1 MVCEHRRRRVAQVL
15 FRQRGE
21 QLQRPPGISFPARAA
36 QEIHNFGVI
45 ASRSGDKSGHI
56 VRLHADGAC
65 KLRYGGFRRERGD
78 IGVADGVFAVEAA
91 VVLRALGRR
100 HLRQIRALGRG
111 NDVDGKGEFVAD
123 RVIQRHRRLRLPPE
137 RDLPDA
143 EPPVADGR
151 DEHVAQSCRQ
161 RRLSPAVGRFARHG
175 EELGVIVKFELHGR
189 TLHGTARRVGDRHG
203 ERSACGIV
211 RNHVDF
217 GVVGR
222 GFHHLLRA
230 VVITEDLG
238 VHQHPAAG
246 RGVEPPQVEHRFRL
260 AGPEEMPPSVGPGLD
275 PGVVVVGVRP
285 AGRVDLPGRD
295 AHRAQRSD
303 EQRRLLAAA
312 AVGRA
317 HGGQRRTGPRI
328 RRLVVGL
335 FVTPVVHFEDG
346 VIHRQP
352 LDAGF
357 EFIVKYP
364 ARIVETLVV
373 DPHGQHEMPEQL
385 VGDAPAPRHL
395 LPDRQRTAHVFQI
408 KIAQIVGNVP
418 HGHIGIEKRH
428 CIAFLRRHR
437 FVEYPEQ
444 IAPGEQLLFVAK
456 IGPHAPHETLV
467 AGRGA
472 RRQHAR
478 EHKQAGE

>member
-1 MVCEHRRRRVAQVL
+1 M
-15 FRQRGE
+15 
-21 QLQRPPGISFPARAA
+21 LQ
-36 QEIHNFGVI
+36 H
-45 ASRSGDKSGHI
+45 
-56 VRLHADGAC
+56 
-65 KLRYGGFRRERGD
+65 
-78 IGVADGVFAVEAA
+78 
-91 VVLRALGRR
+91 
-100 HLRQIRALGRG
+100 
-111 NDVDGKGEFVAD
+111 
-123 RVIQRHRRLRLPPE
+123 HRRLRLPPE
-137 RDLPDA
+137 RNLPNPKPAITDS
-143 EPPVADGR
+143 R
-151 DEHVAQSCRQ
+151 DKHIAQTRRQ
-161 RRLSPAVGRFARHG
+161 RRPPPDVGRFARYG
-175 EELGVIVKFELHGR
+175 VELGVIVKFELHGR

-203 ERSACGIV
+203 ERGARGIV
-211 RNHVDF
+211 RDHIDL

-222 GFHHLLRA
+222 GFHHLLRT
-230 VVITEDLG
+230 VVIAEDLG
-238 VHQHPAAG
+238 MHQHPAAG

-260 AGPEEMPPSVGPGLD
+260 AGPEEMPPSVGPGLY

-295 AHRAQRSD
+295 AHRPQGRN
-303 EQRRLLAAA
+303 EQRGLLAAA
-312 AVGRA
+312 AVSRA
-317 HGGQRRTGPRI
+317 HGGQRRTSSRI

-335 FVTPVVHFEDG
+335 LVTPVVHFEDG

-428 CIAFLRRHR
+428 CIAFLRHHR

-444 IAPGEQLLFVAK
+444 IAPGGEQLLFVAE
-456 IGPHAPHETLV
+456 IGLHAPHETLV

>member
-1 MVCEHRRRRVAQVL
+1 MPN
-15 FRQRGE
+15 
-21 QLQRPPGISFPARAA
+21 RP
-36 QEIHNFGVI
+36 
-45 ASRSGDKSGHI
+45 SRT
-56 VRLHADGAC
+56 
-65 KLRYGGFRRERGD
+65 
-78 IGVADGVFAVEAA
+78 AVT
-91 VVLRALGRR
+91 
-100 HLRQIRALGRG
+100 Q
-111 NDVDGKGEFVAD
+111 
-123 RVIQRHRRLRLPPE
+123 
-137 RDLPDA
+137 
-143 EPPVADGR
+143 
-151 DEHVAQSCRQ
+151 HVAQSCRQ

-189 TLHGTARRVGDRHG
+189 TLHGAARRVGDRHG

-346 VIHRQP
+346 VVHRQP
-352 LDAGF
+352 FDARRQLVV
-357 EFIVKYP
+357 EHP
-364 ARIVETLVV
+364 ARIVEVLVV
-373 DPHGQHEMPEQL
+373 HPARAARNAGTVRRKRCLPTAFPGGWPARCARFPDKNRPGSRSCPPRAYRHKGTSWPR
-385 VGDAPAPRHL
+385 APAASSVRRISRTDRPGQAVPVCDGNRSPR
-395 LPDRQRTAHVFQI
+395 A
-408 KIAQIVGNVP
+408 A
-418 HGHIGIEKRH
+418 
-428 CIAFLRRHR
+428 
-437 FVEYPEQ
+437 
-444 IAPGEQLLFVAK
+444 
-456 IGPHAPHETLV
+456 
-467 AGRGA
+467 
-472 RRQHAR
+472 
-478 EHKQAGE
+478 

>member
-15 FRQRGE
+15 FRQRSE
-21 QLQRPPGISFPARAA
+21 QLQRPPGASFPARFA
-36 QEIHNFGVI
+36 QEIHDLAVV
-45 ASRSGDKSGHI
+45 ASRCGYEPGDLAG
-56 VRLHADGAC
+56 LHSDGAGERIDGRLC
-65 KLRYGGFRRERGD
+65 GERGD

-91 VVLRALGRR
+91 VVFRALGGR

-211 RNHVDF
+211 RNHIDF

-285 AGRVDLPGRD
+285 AGRVDLPGRN
-295 AHRAQRSD
+295 AHRAQRRD

-346 VIHRQP
+346 VVHRQP
-352 LDAGF
+352 FDARRQLVV
-357 EFIVKYP
+357 EHP
-364 ARIVETLVV
+364 ARIVEVLVV
-373 DPHGQHEMPEQL
+373 HPHGQHEMPEQF
-385 VGDAPAPRHL
+385 VGNDVSPRHF
-395 LPDRQRTAHVFQI
+395 PAGGQRAAHVFQI
-408 KIAQIVGNVP
+408 KIARVVGHVP
-418 HGHIGIEKRH
+418 HGHIGIKEH
-428 CIAFLRRHR
+428 HGFALLPRHR

-444 IAPGEQLLFVAK
+444 IAPGKQFLFVAE
-456 IGPHAPHETLV
+456 IGLHAPHETLV

-478 EHKQAGE
+478 EYKQAGE